1 MVESDGDDTLYE
13 ILGIDEDAPLD
24 DVVKAYRQRALAE
37 HPDKG
42 GDVDRFDALKKAY
55 EVLSDQQ
62 KRQAYDEKL
71 AKDREREELV
81 EGGPSGGYSKQQ
93 VQAPMARVKTA
104 PTFGSKRQGRMRT
117 AQPGSGPYCP
127 QEWKGMGSGQA
138 LLKMLTDDI
147 TAEEKTQKLL
157 EQYVALPRCKERRQ
171 EWASGLRGKDKQDLK
186 AAAKK
191 KEQQERAKWSA
202 WLSNGVQAAKADSKP
217 KAKAKSKSK
226 PTPKPRPSKPEDLA
240 PEELAP
246 DSGAEPRVAQT
257 G

>member
-171 EWASGLRGKDKQDLK
+171 EWASGLRGKDKQ
-186 AAAKK
+186 
-191 KEQQERAKWSA
+191 
-202 WLSNGVQAAKADSKP
+202 ADSKP